1 MPMEDIKSSIS
12 QTGNMAKF
20 TVKRYPV
27 DSNADRI
34 KATFEEVNTEDLI
47 NTLRTIRQLNMLNVM
62 GRSLNLEGPAHT
74 KIELTSSNEQ
84 FLRIVPP
91 FL

>member
-1 MPMEDIKSSIS
+1 MEDIKSSIS

-34 KATFEEVNTEDLI
+34 KATFRKSI
-47 NTLRTIRQLNMLNVM
+47 PRTLSTLC
-62 GRSLNLEGPAHT
+62 
-74 KIELTSSNEQ
+74 
-84 FLRIVPP
+84 VP
-91 FL
+91 FDN